1 MEENSSNK
9 GLIIMLIVF
18 IIIALSLAGYI
29 IYDKVIDKKD
39 VETKEEKKIEEKKEE
54 KKPEE
59 KKEELKSTF
68 SLQEEYG
75 IVYVEGYATKEI
87 IEASSMYEDLDGLDK
102 AEYVFFNITNTD
114 SNDFMTWIE
123 GIKGNTFVK
132 DKAIGLGCIH
142 EDYIRYYNSSDEADC
157 EEWVEKLTEQ
167 ELFVPQ
173 EDYTPQ
179 AGDLIFFDFD
189 DNPKY
194 EEGKSVECSKG
205 ANGNQ
210 DFLFLIHGV
219 RCLQLFL
226 YL

>member
-157 EEWVEKLTEQ
+157 EEYKIEKEAAQKILNSSESNPIKLKLERKKFTGGSAAPLCYSHISNVSIVE
-167 ELFVPQ
+167 
-173 EDYTPQ
+173 
-179 AGDLIFFDFD
+179 
-189 DNPKY
+189 
-194 EEGKSVECSKG
+194 
-205 ANGNQ
+205 
-210 DFLFLIHGV
+210 
-219 RCLQLFL
+219 
-226 YL
+226 